1 MALRLRYLNTLLFVG
16 ICFLLFACSAPAQAQ
31 QNGSDPLFIDVQPST
46 PVAGAQTTITIDSSM
61 VDLSQA
67 AIRWSVNGSPKAAG
81 NGLRTF
87 TFTMGPAGKSTVVG
101 LTVVPIKTAP
111 FTRNFTFTPGSVLM
125 LWEAAT
131 YVPPFYQG
139 KSLYVPGADIRVVAV
154 PDVRDAAGNL
164 IPTSELNFKWQING
178 DAYADRSGLGVDV
191 LTFPGNW
198 SGGTEEVVVNV
209 LRKDGSK
216 AAKGVVF
223 IPDNNPL
230 VLFYKKDPL
239 RGMLYDHALTGNER
253 LTETETTIVAEPYY
267 ISGRSRKSV
276 SNEYSWTLNG
286 ESVAPQGND
295 PAVITLRQNSGQT
308 GSVTLAFSVRNT
320 DVSKLLQTAQAS
332 VVLLFGAQ
340 NSNFFGF

>member
-1 MALRLRYLNTLLFVG
+1 
-16 ICFLLFACSAPAQAQ
+16 
-31 QNGSDPLFIDVQPST
+31 
-46 PVAGAQTTITIDSSM
+46 
-61 VDLSQA
+61 
-67 AIRWSVNGSPKAAG
+67 
-81 NGLRTF
+81 
-87 TFTMGPAGKSTVVG
+87 
-101 LTVVPIKTAP
+101 
-111 FTRNFTFTPGSVLM
+111 
-125 LWEAAT
+125 
-131 YVPPFYQG
+131 
-139 KSLYVPGADIRVVAV
+139 
-154 PDVRDAAGNL
+154 
-164 IPTSELNFKWQING
+164 
-178 DAYADRSGLGVDV
+178 
-191 LTFPGNW
+191 
-198 SGGTEEVVVNV
+198 VVVNV